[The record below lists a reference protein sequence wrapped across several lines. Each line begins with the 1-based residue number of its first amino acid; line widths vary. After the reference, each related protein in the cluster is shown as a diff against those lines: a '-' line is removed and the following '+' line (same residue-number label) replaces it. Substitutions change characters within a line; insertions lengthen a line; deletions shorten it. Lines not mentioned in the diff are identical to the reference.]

1 MRFRDVQRHAV
12 DPAAHQ
18 GVLAGKEQRRRDAE
32 RAGNGERAAFAPE
45 QRVRQSPAPP
55 WHAVK
60 PPQHRLDLA
69 ALGAKAAA
77 LDGGK
82 HIAFE
87 HDAGMPAAVQFV
99 GNVVHAR
106 F

>member
-1 MRFRDVQRHAV
+1 MQRHAV

-18 GVLAGKEQRRRDAE
+18 DVLTGKQQRRRDAE
-32 RAGNGERAAFAPE
+32 RAGNGERAAFAAE

-55 WHAVK
+55 RHAVK
-60 PPQHRLDLA
+60 PAQHRLDLA

-82 HIAFE
+82 HVALE
-87 HDAGMPAAVQFV
+87 HDAGMPAA
-99 GNVVHAR
+99 AR
-106 F
+106 VRSGLSFMRGF